1 MMRARTKSLG
11 SGSRVSTHVRK
22 VRCLL
27 VRFLFCICL
36 CTLSQV
42 LLQVGYVLEPSRNNR
57 GNQIRDSGR
66 QFYNGKCK
74 KHFDNLF
81 SSVGDWFKAM
91 GKNPTNRRFGEDWAR
106 LTKDLLFDS
115 KGSLKFKPDL
125 CNDMRKIIVPT
136 LVDKV
141 CIALLFAH
149 CVSY

>member
-1 MMRARTKSLG
+1 MMRTRTKSLG
-11 SGSRVSTHVRK
+11 SGSWVSTHVRK

-27 VRFLFCICL
+27 VRC
-36 CTLSQV
+36 
-42 LLQVGYVLEPSRNNR
+42 NNR

-66 QFYNGKCK
+66 QFYDRKCK

-91 GKNPTNRRFGEDWAR
+91 GENPTNRRFGEDWAK
-106 LTKDLLFDS
+106 LTKDFLFDS
-115 KGSLKFKPDL
+115 EGSLKFKPDL

-141 CIALLFAH
+141 CIALLFAR
-149 CVSY
+149 CVSC